1 MLQYLTK
8 KCVSIFF
15 WGEGCKYYYNKSPSG
30 IRTNVLKFYIAVPQY
45 KYHHAPRYIFFV
57 NHCLQY
63 KLRNVFALQDRTKS
77 VYFQLSLIM
86 VYWAIIS
93 VDVMH
98 ISSIQMGQVG
108 RKIPRNSIFPFYVN
122 GRIPH
127 YGNRKQATLSIK
139 LSNVKHLNISPMKFL
154 N

>member
-8 KCVSIFF
+8 NVFHFFF
-15 WGEGCKYYYNKSPSG
+15 WGGCKYYNKSPSG
-30 IRTNVLKFYIAVPQY
+30 IRTHVLKFYIAVPQY

-63 KLRNVFALQDRTKS
+63 KLRNVFALQDRTRS

-98 ISSIQMGQVG
+98 DFINSNGSG
-108 RKIPRNSIFPFYVN
+108 R
-122 GRIPH
+122 
-127 YGNRKQATLSIK
+127 
-139 LSNVKHLNISPMKFL
+139 
-154 N
+154 